1 MNPDPAGVDE
11 EMDAVEAA
19 SSLLHTNS
27 FLPDPDPAVICPD
40 NLILALYDEGA
51 RRLIGVDHGPRT
63 MYKLP
68 NLNFETALAFT
79 TAAGGRMLLA
89 YQMAQGVR
97 TATPRLAPRA
107 RYGRTR
113 AGLRVRAESE
123 SHARSRR
130 ARGTPGRHP

>member
-1 MNPDPAGVDE
+1 
-11 EMDAVEAA
+11 MDAVEAA

-40 NLILALYDEGA
+40 SLILALYDEGA

-97 TATPRLAPRA
+97 TAT
-107 RYGRTR
+107 GRGYSAWGQLGVLLWAHPTSAFFFLSR
-113 AGLRVRAESE
+113 SSAATERSFFDAE
-123 SHARSRR
+123 RFRQ
-130 ARGTPGRHP
+130 GGDQ

>member
-1 MNPDPAGVDE
+1 MEKKKSRIGPPGMNPDPDGVDE

-89 YQMAQGVR
+89 YQIGAGGTHR
-97 TATPRLAPRA
+97 DATPRPT
-107 RYGRTR
+107 RTLWSY
-113 AGLRVRAESE
+113 AC
-123 SHARSRR
+123 RSSS
-130 ARGTPGRHP
+130 TS